1 VSALTQRPSWR
12 ALGRNHEDV
21 KGFHLPELFA
31 ADPGHGERFV
41 AEGAG
46 VLDYTKNRRTEQ
58 EVRSEALPR
67 RSCLAADA
75 SSAWFL
81 RAVVLA
87 GPLSVVA
94 LIAGWVVTEVGRQS
108 WVVTV

>member
-1 VSALTQRPSWR
+1 
-12 ALGRNHEDV
+12 
-21 KGFHLPELFA
+21 LPELLA

-46 VLDYTKNRRTEQ
+46 VLDYTKNRTTEQ

-67 RSCLAADA
+67 RSCFAADA
-75 SSAWFL
+75 SSAWFF

-94 LIAGWVVTEVGRQS
+94 LIAGWVVPAPIWRLAVALPGWLRRLARAPLDPAPDAGPAPR
-108 WVVTV
+108 VA